1 MCEHVIGR
9 VSAVV
14 QCRFRIVIIFGHEN
28 FGNTGEADVEGTA
41 FAWKPDYIELG
52 TGRNFSPGVMQ
63 SVDFGM
69 DHERVFVR
77 LEFVVAYEFPGIC
90 IEQIV
95 SEELFFTCV
104 GDSFIVKSGGCT
116 VVSGADNASVSAD
129 KNGAHLRVLVFGK
142 ACLGTHHLRIDFVAK
157 LCSRTIHA
165 KKYRQNF
172 NGELFLNLVSM
183 EKSNH
188 FGKVYLI
195 GAGPG
200 DPGLLTVRG
209 KSILEKADVVVYDR
223 LVSPGVLSLCNPD
236 AKMVDV
242 GKMPTHH
249 KVKQSEIN
257 KLLVKFAVEMPG
269 ATIARLKGGDPFVF
283 GRGGEEA
290 LELVSAGVEF
300 EIVPG
305 VTSAIAVPAYAGI
318 PVSHR
323 GIATSFHIITGHEK
337 LDERTLAG
345 SLQTRDERNVI
356 PATEPESLSSKPLGL
371 DFEALARCP
380 GTLIFLMGIA
390 NMDFIAHR
398 LMECGKDPKTPLAFI
413 EKGTTPKQRTV
424 MATLETAGE
433 TIVRENVTA
442 PAITIMGGVVELGK
456 TLAWKKNLP
465 LSGKRLVVT
474 RAAKQASGITAR
486 LTALGAEVIETP
498 MIETR
503 DVALSNWDDLAN
515 FDILAFTSTNGVES
529 FFKQLFDAGYDVR
542 VLAGKKIASVG
553 KITEKKLLEYG
564 IRCDYV
570 PEDHTGEGLGKLL
583 AALNPIPQSTEGA
596 TSHLTPRILLLQ
608 GNLADDTLLKLLPKA
623 TRWVVYETLPVA
635 ELPEWKREA
644 VASADAVVFAST
656 SAVEN
661 FVNLMSNVK
670 ACHSERSEESSASM
684 GPSLVELAQD
694 DFIKK
699 SPHTSFCIG
708 RMTESA
714 ARKHGFNTVTSD
726 ETTMDSLVKKI
737 VEYYTT
743 SPNH

>member
-1 MCEHVIGR
+1 
-9 VSAVV
+9 
-14 QCRFRIVIIFGHEN
+14 
-28 FGNTGEADVEGTA
+28 
-41 FAWKPDYIELG
+41 
-52 TGRNFSPGVMQ
+52 
-63 SVDFGM
+63 
-69 DHERVFVR
+69 
-77 LEFVVAYEFPGIC
+77 
-90 IEQIV
+90 
-95 SEELFFTCV
+95 
-104 GDSFIVKSGGCT
+104 
-116 VVSGADNASVSAD
+116 
-129 KNGAHLRVLVFGK
+129 
-142 ACLGTHHLRIDFVAK
+142 
-157 LCSRTIHA
+157 
-165 KKYRQNF
+165 
-172 NGELFLNLVSM
+172 M

-257 KLLVKFAVEMPG
+257 KLLVKFAHEMPG
-269 ATIARLKGGDPFVF
+269 ATVARLKGGDPFVF

-290 LELVSAGVEF
+290 LELVAAGVEF

-337 LDERTLAG
+337 LDER
-345 SLQTRDERNVI
+345 NVI

-390 NMDFIAHR
+390 NMDFIARR
-398 LMECGKDPKTPLAFI
+398 LMECGKEPKTPLAFV
-413 EKGTTPKQRTV
+413 EKGTTPNQRTV

-474 RAAKQASGITAR
+474 RAAKQSSGITAR

-503 DVALSNWDDLAN
+503 TLNCPTHVIASPEGAWQSSPVDFNTLAN

-529 FFKQLFDAGYDVR
+529 FFKQLFAAGYDVR

-583 AALNPIPQSTEGA
+583 ASLPVDYS
-596 TSHLTPRILLLQ
+596 RILLLQ
-608 GNLADDTLLKLLPKA
+608 GNLADGTLLKLLPQA
-623 TRWVVYETLPVA
+623 TRWEVYETFPVA

-661 FVNLMSNVK
+661 FVQISRLS
-670 ACHSERSEESSASM
+670 
-684 GPSLVELAQD
+684 SLVSRL
-694 DFIKK
+694 
-699 SPHTSFCIG
+699 SFCIG
-708 RMTESA
+708 RMTEA
-714 ARKHGFNTVTSD
+714 TARRHGFDTVTSD

-737 VEYYTT
+737 AEYYAGEDA
-743 SPNH
+743 

>member
-1 MCEHVIGR
+1 M
-9 VSAVV
+9 
-14 QCRFRIVIIFGHEN
+14 
-28 FGNTGEADVEGTA
+28 
-41 FAWKPDYIELG
+41 
-52 TGRNFSPGVMQ
+52 
-63 SVDFGM
+63 
-69 DHERVFVR
+69 
-77 LEFVVAYEFPGIC
+77 
-90 IEQIV
+90 
-95 SEELFFTCV
+95 
-104 GDSFIVKSGGCT
+104 
-116 VVSGADNASVSAD
+116 
-129 KNGAHLRVLVFGK
+129 
-142 ACLGTHHLRIDFVAK
+142 
-157 LCSRTIHA
+157 
-165 KKYRQNF
+165 KKTN
-172 NGELFLNLVSM
+172 N
-183 EKSNH
+183 

-223 LVSPGVLSLCNPD
+223 LVSPGVLSLCNPK

-269 ATIARLKGGDPFVF
+269 ATVARLKGGDPFVF

-290 LELVSAGVEF
+290 LELVAAGVEF

-337 LDERTLAG
+337 LDERTLAS
-345 SLQTRDERNVI
+345 SLQTKDERDVN
-356 PATEPESLSSKPLGL
+356 LSL
-371 DFEALARCP
+371 DFETLAKCP

-390 NMDFIAHR
+390 NMDFIARR
-398 LMECGKDPKTPLAFI
+398 LIECGKDPKTPLAFI
-413 EKGTTPKQRTV
+413 EKGTTPNQRTV

-474 RAAKQASGITAR
+474 RAAKQSSGITAR

-503 DVALSNWDDLAN
+503 TLDCPLVMRHPEPVAALASHVIASPEGAWQSRSADFNSLAN

-564 IRCDYV
+564 IRRDYV

-583 AALNPIPQSTEGA
+583 RSILDERTLVNSLQTKDERDVMAQAHDSIGSAMPVCEQPVTALASHVIASEQSERGNLLEE
-596 TSHLTPRILLLQ
+596 SRILLLQ
-608 GNLADDTLLKLLPKA
+608 GNLADDTLLKLLPQA

-699 SPHTSFCIG
+699 SPHASFCIG

-714 ARKHGFNTVTSD
+714 ARKHGFDTVTSD

-737 VEYYTT
+737 VEYYANT
-743 SPNH
+743 P

>member
-1 MCEHVIGR
+1 M
-9 VSAVV
+9 
-14 QCRFRIVIIFGHEN
+14 EN
-28 FGNTGEADVEGTA
+28 
-41 FAWKPDYIELG
+41 
-52 TGRNFSPGVMQ
+52 
-63 SVDFGM
+63 
-69 DHERVFVR
+69 
-77 LEFVVAYEFPGIC
+77 
-90 IEQIV
+90 
-95 SEELFFTCV
+95 
-104 GDSFIVKSGGCT
+104 
-116 VVSGADNASVSAD
+116 
-129 KNGAHLRVLVFGK
+129 
-142 ACLGTHHLRIDFVAK
+142 
-157 LCSRTIHA
+157 
-165 KKYRQNF
+165 
-172 NGELFLNLVSM
+172 
-183 EKSNH
+183 SNH

-209 KSILEKADVVVYDR
+209 KTILEKADVVVYDR
-223 LVSPGVLSLCNPD
+223 LVSPGVLSLCNPK

-269 ATIARLKGGDPFVF
+269 ATVARLKGGDPFVF

-290 LELVSAGVEF
+290 LELVAAGVEF
-300 EIVPG
+300 EVVPG

-337 LDERTLAG
+337 AEAG
-345 SLQTRDERNVI
+345 D
-356 PATEPESLSSKPLGL
+356 SLSL
-371 DFEALARCP
+371 DFENLAKCQ

-390 NMDFIAHR
+390 NMDFIARR
-398 LMECGKDPKTPLAFI
+398 LIECGKDPKTPLAFI
-413 EKGTTPKQRTV
+413 EKGTTPNQRTV

-474 RAAKQASGITAR
+474 RAAKQSSGITAR
-486 LTALGAEVIETP
+486 LTTLGAEVIETP

-503 DVALSNWDDLAN
+503 DVFPCCHAGLRSGISNSSENKVAEPVEFEDLKN

-529 FFKQLFDAGYDVR
+529 FFTQLLASGNDIR
-542 VLAGKKIASVG
+542 ILAGKKIASVG

-570 PEDHTGEGLGKLL
+570 PEDHTGEGLGLL
-583 AALNPIPQSTEGA
+583 LRDVVDKCEHVILSEER
-596 TSHLTPRILLLQ
+596 SSESKDLVESRILLLQ

-623 TRWVVYETLPVA
+623 TRWTVYETLPVA
-635 ELPEWKREA
+635 ELPEWKCEA
-644 VASADAVVFAST
+644 IASADAIVFASS

-661 FVNLMSNVK
+661 FSSVIPAK
-670 ACHSERSEESSASM
+670 AGISFDHC
-684 GPSLVELAQD
+684 
-694 DFIKK
+694 
-699 SPHTSFCIG
+699 PHTSFCIG
-708 RMTESA
+708 RMTEASA
-714 ARKHGFNTVTSD
+714 KKHGFETVTSD

-737 VEYYTT
+737 VEYYTMGE
-743 SPNH
+743 NA

>member
-1 MCEHVIGR
+1 M
-9 VSAVV
+9 
-14 QCRFRIVIIFGHEN
+14 
-28 FGNTGEADVEGTA
+28 
-41 FAWKPDYIELG
+41 
-52 TGRNFSPGVMQ
+52 
-63 SVDFGM
+63 
-69 DHERVFVR
+69 
-77 LEFVVAYEFPGIC
+77 
-90 IEQIV
+90 
-95 SEELFFTCV
+95 
-104 GDSFIVKSGGCT
+104 
-116 VVSGADNASVSAD
+116 SGA
-129 KNGAHLRVLVFGK
+129 
-142 ACLGTHHLRIDFVAK
+142 
-157 LCSRTIHA
+157 
-165 KKYRQNF
+165 
-172 NGELFLNLVSM
+172 
-183 EKSNH
+183 
-188 FGKVYLI
+188 GKVYLI

-200 DPGLLTVRG
+200 DPGLLTLRG
-209 KSILEKADVVVYDR
+209 KEIIEKADVVVYDR
-223 LVSPGVLSLCNPD
+223 LVSPAILGMCNPA

-257 KLLVKFAVEMPG
+257 KLLVQFANEMPG

-290 LELVSAGVEF
+290 LELVAAGIEF
-300 EIVPG
+300 EVVPG
-305 VTSAIAVPAYAGI
+305 ITSAISVPAYAGI

-337 LDERTLAG
+337 A
-345 SLQTRDERNVI
+345 
-356 PATEPESLSSKPLGL
+356 ESNGELSL
-371 DFEALARCP
+371 DFETLAKCP

-390 NMDFIAHR
+390 NMDFIARR

-413 EKGTTPKQRTV
+413 EKGTTPYQRTV

-433 TIVRENVTA
+433 TIARENVTA
-442 PAITIMGGVVELGK
+442 PAITIMGGVVELGN

-474 RAAKQASGITAR
+474 RAAKQSSGITAR
-486 LTALGAEVIETP
+486 LTAIGAEVIETP

-503 DVALSNWDDLAN
+503 AVEGNFDFSTLAN

-529 FFKQLFDAGYDVR
+529 FFKQLFAAGFDVR

-583 AALNPIPQSTEGA
+583 ALLPVDHS
-596 TSHLTPRILLLQ
+596 RILLLQ
-608 GNLADDTLLKLLPKA
+608 GSLADDTLLKLLPQA

-644 VASADAVVFAST
+644 VAGADAVVFAST

-661 FVNLMSNVK
+661 FCAVIPAEAGISFDRCPRL
-670 ACHSERSEESSASM
+670 
-684 GPSLVELAQD
+684 
-694 DFIKK
+694 
-699 SPHTSFCIG
+699 SFCIG

-714 ARKHGFNTVTSD
+714 ARKHGFDTVTSD

-737 VEYYTT
+737 AEYYAGEGA
-743 SPNH
+743 

>member
-1 MCEHVIGR
+1 MK
-9 VSAVV
+9 
-14 QCRFRIVIIFGHEN
+14 
-28 FGNTGEADVEGTA
+28 GT
-41 FAWKPDYIELG
+41 
-52 TGRNFSPGVMQ
+52 
-63 SVDFGM
+63 
-69 DHERVFVR
+69 
-77 LEFVVAYEFPGIC
+77 
-90 IEQIV
+90 
-95 SEELFFTCV
+95 
-104 GDSFIVKSGGCT
+104 
-116 VVSGADNASVSAD
+116 
-129 KNGAHLRVLVFGK
+129 
-142 ACLGTHHLRIDFVAK
+142 
-157 LCSRTIHA
+157 
-165 KKYRQNF
+165 
-172 NGELFLNLVSM
+172 
-183 EKSNH
+183 
-188 FGKVYLI
+188 VYLI

-200 DPGLLTVRG
+200 DPGLLTLRG
-209 KSILEKADVVVYDR
+209 KEILEKADVVVYDR
-223 LVSPGVLSLCNPD
+223 LVSPAILGMCNPK

-257 KLLVKFAVEMPG
+257 RLLVQFACEFPG
-269 ATIARLKGGDPFVF
+269 GVIARLKGGDPFVF

-290 LELVSAGVEF
+290 LELVAAGVEF
-300 EIVPG
+300 EVVPG
-305 VTSAIAVPAYAGI
+305 ITSAISVPAYAGI

-337 LDERTLAG
+337 ADGRTCHPERSEA
-345 SLQTRDERNVI
+345 
-356 PATEPESLSSKPLGL
+356 ESKDPGQNLSL
-371 DFEALARCP
+371 DFETLAKCP

-390 NMDFIAHR
+390 NMDFIARR

-413 EKGTTPKQRTV
+413 EKGTTPYQRTV

-433 TIVRENVTA
+433 TIARENVTA
-442 PAITIMGGVVELGK
+442 PAITIMGGVVELGQ

-465 LSGKRLVVT
+465 LAGKRLVVT

-503 DVALSNWDDLAN
+503 ALDCPNVIPAVILEGQSPDRIMGISFDALAN

-529 FFKQLFDAGYDVR
+529 FFRQLFAAGYDVR

-570 PEDHTGEGLGKLL
+570 PEDHTGEGLGRLL
-583 AALNPIPQSTEGA
+583 ASLLVEHS
-596 TSHLTPRILLLQ
+596 RILLLQ
-608 GNLADDTLLKLLPKA
+608 GNLADDTLLKLLPQA

-644 VASADAVVFAST
+644 VAGADAVVFAST

-661 FVNLMSNVK
+661 FCSVILSYTTLGASPLSGSYALWVG
-670 ACHSERSEESSASM
+670 ERSSGSKDLNRESLTTPASCS
-684 GPSLVELAQD
+684 PRLA
-694 DFIKK
+694 
-699 SPHTSFCIG
+699 FCIG

-714 ARKHGFNTVTSD
+714 ARKHGFETVTSD

-737 VEYYTT
+737 VEHYKKE
-743 SPNH
+743 S

>member
-1 MCEHVIGR
+1 MK
-9 VSAVV
+9 
-14 QCRFRIVIIFGHEN
+14 
-28 FGNTGEADVEGTA
+28 GT
-41 FAWKPDYIELG
+41 
-52 TGRNFSPGVMQ
+52 
-63 SVDFGM
+63 
-69 DHERVFVR
+69 
-77 LEFVVAYEFPGIC
+77 
-90 IEQIV
+90 
-95 SEELFFTCV
+95 
-104 GDSFIVKSGGCT
+104 
-116 VVSGADNASVSAD
+116 
-129 KNGAHLRVLVFGK
+129 
-142 ACLGTHHLRIDFVAK
+142 
-157 LCSRTIHA
+157 
-165 KKYRQNF
+165 
-172 NGELFLNLVSM
+172 
-183 EKSNH
+183 
-188 FGKVYLI
+188 VYLI

-200 DPGLLTVRG
+200 DPGLLTLRG
-209 KSILEKADVVVYDR
+209 KEILEKADVVVYDR
-223 LVSPGVLSLCNPD
+223 LVSPAILGMCNPK

-257 KLLVKFAVEMPG
+257 RLLVQFACEFPG
-269 ATIARLKGGDPFVF
+269 GVIARLKGGDPFVF

-300 EIVPG
+300 EVVPG
-305 VTSAIAVPAYAGI
+305 ITSAISVPAYAGI

-337 LDERTLAG
+337 AE
-345 SLQTRDERNVI
+345 SSSNVI
-356 PATEPESLSSKPLGL
+356 PAQAGISSAPVGL
-371 DFEALARCP
+371 DFPALAKCP

-390 NMDFIAHR
+390 NMDFIARR

-413 EKGTTPKQRTV
+413 EKGTTPYQRTV

-433 TIVRENVTA
+433 TIARENVTA
-442 PAITIMGGVVELGK
+442 PAITIMGGVVELGN

-503 DVALSNWDDLAN
+503 DVIPATCGERSRTKTGISSADFNALAN

-529 FFKQLFDAGYDVR
+529 FFRQLFAAGYDVR

-570 PEDHTGEGLGKLL
+570 PEDHTGEGLGRLL
-583 AALNPIPQSTEGA
+583 ASLPVDHS
-596 TSHLTPRILLLQ
+596 RILLLQ
-608 GNLADDTLLKLLPKA
+608 GNLADDTLLKLLPQA

-644 VASADAVVFAST
+644 VVGADAVVFAST

-661 FVNLMSNVK
+661 FCSVILSYTTLGASPLSGSYALWVG
-670 ACHSERSEESSASM
+670 ERSSESKDLNRESLTTPASCS
-684 GPSLVELAQD
+684 PRLA
-694 DFIKK
+694 
-699 SPHTSFCIG
+699 FCIG

-714 ARKHGFNTVTSD
+714 ARKHGFETVTSD

-737 VEYYTT
+737 VEYYKKE
-743 SPNH
+743 S

>member
-1 MCEHVIGR
+1 M
-9 VSAVV
+9 
-14 QCRFRIVIIFGHEN
+14 EN
-28 FGNTGEADVEGTA
+28 
-41 FAWKPDYIELG
+41 
-52 TGRNFSPGVMQ
+52 
-63 SVDFGM
+63 
-69 DHERVFVR
+69 
-77 LEFVVAYEFPGIC
+77 
-90 IEQIV
+90 
-95 SEELFFTCV
+95 
-104 GDSFIVKSGGCT
+104 
-116 VVSGADNASVSAD
+116 
-129 KNGAHLRVLVFGK
+129 
-142 ACLGTHHLRIDFVAK
+142 
-157 LCSRTIHA
+157 
-165 KKYRQNF
+165 
-172 NGELFLNLVSM
+172 
-183 EKSNH
+183 SNH

-223 LVSPGVLSLCNPD
+223 LVSPGVLSLCNPK

-257 KLLVKFAVEMPG
+257 KLLVKFALEMPG
-269 ATIARLKGGDPFVF
+269 ATVARLKGGDPFVF

-290 LELVSAGVEF
+290 LELVAAGVEF
-300 EIVPG
+300 EVVPG
-305 VTSAIAVPAYAGI
+305 VPSAIAVPAYAGI

-337 LDERTLAG
+337 EVDSRKSEVG
-345 SLQTRDERNVI
+345 SDSVI
-356 PATEPESLSSKPLGL
+356 LSEVRSTKSKDPSQNLSL
-371 DFEALARCP
+371 DFENLAKCQ

-390 NMDFIAHR
+390 NMDFIARR
-398 LMECGKDPKTPLAFI
+398 LIECGKDPKTPLAFI
-413 EKGTTPKQRTV
+413 EKGTTPNQRTV

-474 RAAKQASGITAR
+474 RAAKQSSGITAR

-503 DVALSNWDDLAN
+503 SLEKPQTVCHPERSTVGAESKDPGLQGSVDFKSLAN

-529 FFKQLFDAGYDVR
+529 FFKQLFAAGYDVR

-553 KITEKKLLEYG
+553 KITEKMLLEFG

-570 PEDHTGEGLGKLL
+570 PEDHTGEGLGLL
-583 AALNPIPQSTEGA
+583 LRDVVDKCEHVILSEER
-596 TSHLTPRILLLQ
+596 SSESKDLVESRILLLQ

-623 TRWVVYETLPVA
+623 TRWTVYETLPVA

-644 VASADAVVFAST
+644 IASADAIVFASS

-661 FVNLMSNVK
+661 FSRL
-670 ACHSERSEESSASM
+670 SSV
-684 GPSLVELAQD
+684 GQ
-694 DFIKK
+694 
-699 SPHTSFCIG
+699 SPFSRLSFCIG
-708 RMTESA
+708 RMTEASA
-714 ARKHGFNTVTSD
+714 KKHGFETVTSD

-737 VEYYTT
+737 VEYYTMGE
-743 SPNH
+743 NA

>member
-1 MCEHVIGR
+1 MK
-9 VSAVV
+9 
-14 QCRFRIVIIFGHEN
+14 EN
-28 FGNTGEADVEGTA
+28 
-41 FAWKPDYIELG
+41 
-52 TGRNFSPGVMQ
+52 S
-63 SVDFGM
+63 
-69 DHERVFVR
+69 
-77 LEFVVAYEFPGIC
+77 
-90 IEQIV
+90 
-95 SEELFFTCV
+95 
-104 GDSFIVKSGGCT
+104 
-116 VVSGADNASVSAD
+116 
-129 KNGAHLRVLVFGK
+129 
-142 ACLGTHHLRIDFVAK
+142 
-157 LCSRTIHA
+157 
-165 KKYRQNF
+165 
-172 NGELFLNLVSM
+172 
-183 EKSNH
+183 
-188 FGKVYLI
+188 GKVYLI

-200 DPGLLTVRG
+200 DPGLLTLRG
-209 KSILEKADVVVYDR
+209 KSVLEKADVVVYDR
-223 LVSPGVLSLCNPD
+223 LVSPAILGMCNPK

-257 KLLVKFAVEMPG
+257 KLLVQFASEFPG
-269 ATIARLKGGDPFVF
+269 GVIARLKGGDPFVF

-290 LELVSAGVEF
+290 LELVAAGVEF
-300 EIVPG
+300 EVVPG
-305 VTSAIAVPAYAGI
+305 ITSAISVPAYAGI

-337 LDERTLAG
+337 EVDSRKLEVG
-345 SLQTRDERNVI
+345 SGEVI
-356 PATEPESLSSKPLGL
+356 GACHCEPCKGDAISSGNLSL
-371 DFEALARCP
+371 DFDALAHCP

-390 NMDFIAHR
+390 NMDFIAKR

-413 EKGTTPKQRTV
+413 EKGTTPYQRTV

-503 DVALSNWDDLAN
+503 TLECPYVMAQAHDSIGSAKPVCEQPVTALASLVIASPEGAWQSSPADFSSLAN
-515 FDILAFTSTNGVES
+515 FDLLAFTSTNGVES
-529 FFKQLFDAGYDVR
+529 FFKQLLASGNDIR
-542 VLAGKKIASVG
+542 ILAGKKIASVG

-583 AALNPIPQSTEGA
+583 ASLIPQSTEGA
-596 TSHLTPRILLLQ
+596 TSYPIPRILLLQ
-608 GNLADDTLLKLLPKA
+608 GNLADDTLLKLLPQA

-656 SAVEN
+656 SAVDN
-661 FVNLMSNVK
+661 FVKLLPQSTAGVPPYLK
-670 ACHSERSEESSASM
+670 ATNGSA
-684 GPSLVELAQD
+684 PIPQ
-694 DFIKK
+694 
-699 SPHTSFCIG
+699 TSFCIG

-714 ARKHGFNTVTSD
+714 ARKHGFETVTSD

>member
-1 MCEHVIGR
+1 M
-9 VSAVV
+9 
-14 QCRFRIVIIFGHEN
+14 EN
-28 FGNTGEADVEGTA
+28 
-41 FAWKPDYIELG
+41 
-52 TGRNFSPGVMQ
+52 
-63 SVDFGM
+63 
-69 DHERVFVR
+69 
-77 LEFVVAYEFPGIC
+77 
-90 IEQIV
+90 
-95 SEELFFTCV
+95 
-104 GDSFIVKSGGCT
+104 
-116 VVSGADNASVSAD
+116 
-129 KNGAHLRVLVFGK
+129 
-142 ACLGTHHLRIDFVAK
+142 
-157 LCSRTIHA
+157 
-165 KKYRQNF
+165 
-172 NGELFLNLVSM
+172 
-183 EKSNH
+183 SNH

-223 LVSPGVLSLCNPD
+223 LVSPGVLSLCNPK

-290 LELVSAGVEF
+290 LELVAAGVEF
-300 EIVPG
+300 EVVPG

-337 LDERTLAG
+337 EKSEMD
-345 SLQTRDERNVI
+345 LQGDSHSGAEGDRIHGN
-356 PATEPESLSSKPLGL
+356 LSL
-371 DFEALARCP
+371 DFETLAKCQ

-390 NMDFIAHR
+390 NMDFIARR

-413 EKGTTPKQRTV
+413 EKGTTSNQRTV

-474 RAAKQASGITAR
+474 RAAKQSSGITAR

-503 DVALSNWDDLAN
+503 PLDIQNWAELAN
-515 FDILAFTSTNGVES
+515 YNLLAFTSVNGVES
-529 FFKQLFDAGYDVR
+529 FFTQL
-542 VLAGKKIASVG
+542 LASGRDIRELASKKIASVG

-583 AALNPIPQSTEGA
+583 RDIGDDS
-596 TSHLTPRILLLQ
+596 RILLLQ
-608 GNLADDTLLKLLPKA
+608 GNLADDTLLKLLPMA
-623 TRWVVYETLPVA
+623 TRWIVYETLPVS

-661 FVNLMSNVK
+661 FVKMISNEK
-670 ACHSERSEESSASM
+670 TRHSERSEEFSDSLD
-684 GPSLVELAQD
+684 PSCVNLTHDNVV
-694 DFIKK
+694 KK
-699 SPHTSFCIG
+699 SPYISFCIG
-708 RMTESA
+708 RMTGSA
-714 ARKHGFNTVTSD
+714 ARKYGFDTVTSD

-737 VEYYTT
+737 AEYYAGEGA
-743 SPNH
+743 

>member
-1 MCEHVIGR
+1 M
-9 VSAVV
+9 
-14 QCRFRIVIIFGHEN
+14 
-28 FGNTGEADVEGTA
+28 
-41 FAWKPDYIELG
+41 
-52 TGRNFSPGVMQ
+52 
-63 SVDFGM
+63 
-69 DHERVFVR
+69 
-77 LEFVVAYEFPGIC
+77 
-90 IEQIV
+90 
-95 SEELFFTCV
+95 
-104 GDSFIVKSGGCT
+104 SG
-116 VVSGADNASVSAD
+116 
-129 KNGAHLRVLVFGK
+129 
-142 ACLGTHHLRIDFVAK
+142 
-157 LCSRTIHA
+157 
-165 KKYRQNF
+165 
-172 NGELFLNLVSM
+172 
-183 EKSNH
+183 

-200 DPGLLTVRG
+200 DPGLLTLRG
-209 KSILEKADVVVYDR
+209 KEIIEKADVVVYDR
-223 LVSPGVLSLCNPD
+223 LVSPAILGFCNPK

-257 KLLVKFAVEMPG
+257 KLLVQFAGEFPG
-269 ATIARLKGGDPFVF
+269 GVIARLKGGDPFVF

-290 LELVSAGVEF
+290 LELVAAGVEF
-300 EIVPG
+300 EVVPG
-305 VTSAIAVPAYAGI
+305 ITSAISVPAYAGI

-337 LDERTLAG
+337 AESGD
-345 SLQTRDERNVI
+345 
-356 PATEPESLSSKPLGL
+356 SLSL
-371 DFEALARCP
+371 DFDALAHCP

-390 NMDFIAHR
+390 NMDFIAKR

-413 EKGTTPKQRTV
+413 EKGTTPYQRTV

-433 TIVRENVTA
+433 TIVSEKVTA

-456 TLAWKKNLP
+456 SLAWKKNLP

-503 DVALSNWDDLAN
+503 DVIPAHSAGSGQAPAGISSPDLNALAN

-529 FFKQLFDAGYDVR
+529 FFKQLLASGRDIR
-542 VLAGKKIASVG
+542 ELAGKKIASVG

-583 AALNPIPQSTEGA
+583 ASLPADYS
-596 TSHLTPRILLLQ
+596 RILLLQ
-608 GNLADDTLLKLLPKA
+608 GNLADDTLLKLLPQA

-644 VASADAVVFAST
+644 VAGADAVVFAST

-661 FVNLMSNVK
+661 FVKMTD
-670 ACHSERSEESSASM
+670 AR
-684 GPSLVELAQD
+684 PQ
-694 DFIKK
+694 
-699 SPHTSFCIG
+699 TSFCIG
-708 RMTESA
+708 RMTEAA
-714 ARKHGFNTVTSD
+714 ARNHGFETITSE

-737 VEYYTT
+737 TEYFYLA
-743 SPNH
+743 

>member
-1 MCEHVIGR
+1 
-9 VSAVV
+9 
-14 QCRFRIVIIFGHEN
+14 
-28 FGNTGEADVEGTA
+28 
-41 FAWKPDYIELG
+41 
-52 TGRNFSPGVMQ
+52 
-63 SVDFGM
+63 
-69 DHERVFVR
+69 
-77 LEFVVAYEFPGIC
+77 
-90 IEQIV
+90 
-95 SEELFFTCV
+95 
-104 GDSFIVKSGGCT
+104 
-116 VVSGADNASVSAD
+116 
-129 KNGAHLRVLVFGK
+129 
-142 ACLGTHHLRIDFVAK
+142 
-157 LCSRTIHA
+157 
-165 KKYRQNF
+165 
-172 NGELFLNLVSM
+172 M

-223 LVSPGVLSLCNPD
+223 LVSPGVLSLCNPK

-257 KLLVKFAVEMPG
+257 KLLVKFAVEMPS
-269 ATIARLKGGDPFVF
+269 ATVARLKGGDPFVF

-290 LELVSAGVEF
+290 LELVAAGVEF

-337 LDERTLAG
+337 LDERTLAS
-345 SLQTRDERNVI
+345 SLQTKDERDVN
-356 PATEPESLSSKPLGL
+356 LSL
-371 DFEALARCP
+371 DFETLAKCP

-390 NMDFIAHR
+390 NMDFIARR
-398 LMECGKDPKTPLAFI
+398 LIECGKDPKTPLAFI
-413 EKGTTPKQRTV
+413 EKGTTPNQRTV

-474 RAAKQASGITAR
+474 RAAKQSSGITAR

-503 DVALSNWDDLAN
+503 TLDCPLVMRHPEPVAALASHVIASPEGAWQSRSADFNSLAN

-583 AALNPIPQSTEGA
+583 AALIPQSTEGA
-596 TSHLTPRILLLQ
+596 TSYPIPRILLLQ
-608 GNLADDTLLKLLPKA
+608 GNLADDTLLKLLPQA

-644 VASADAVVFAST
+644 VARADAVVFAST

-661 FVNLMSNVK
+661 FVKLIPQSTEG
-670 ACHSERSEESSASM
+670 ATSY
-684 GPSLVELAQD
+684 P
-694 DFIKK
+694 I
-699 SPHTSFCIG
+699 PHASFCIG

-714 ARKHGFNTVTSD
+714 ARKHGFDTVTSD

-737 VEYYTT
+737 VEYYANT
-743 SPNH
+743 P

>member
-1 MCEHVIGR
+1 M
-9 VSAVV
+9 
-14 QCRFRIVIIFGHEN
+14 EN
-28 FGNTGEADVEGTA
+28 
-41 FAWKPDYIELG
+41 
-52 TGRNFSPGVMQ
+52 
-63 SVDFGM
+63 
-69 DHERVFVR
+69 
-77 LEFVVAYEFPGIC
+77 
-90 IEQIV
+90 
-95 SEELFFTCV
+95 
-104 GDSFIVKSGGCT
+104 
-116 VVSGADNASVSAD
+116 
-129 KNGAHLRVLVFGK
+129 
-142 ACLGTHHLRIDFVAK
+142 
-157 LCSRTIHA
+157 
-165 KKYRQNF
+165 
-172 NGELFLNLVSM
+172 
-183 EKSNH
+183 SNH

-223 LVSPGVLSLCNPD
+223 LVSPGVLSLCNPK

-269 ATIARLKGGDPFVF
+269 ATVARLKGGDPFVF

-290 LELVSAGVEF
+290 LELVAAGVEF
-300 EIVPG
+300 EVVPG

-337 LDERTLAG
+337 AEAG
-345 SLQTRDERNVI
+345 D
-356 PATEPESLSSKPLGL
+356 SLSL
-371 DFEALARCP
+371 DFENFAKSQ

-398 LMECGKDPKTPLAFI
+398 LIECGKDPKTPLAFI
-413 EKGTTPKQRTV
+413 EKGTTPNQRTV

-474 RAAKQASGITAR
+474 RAAKQSSGITAR

-503 DVALSNWDDLAN
+503 DVFPCCHAGLPSGISNSSENKVAEPVAALASHVIASPEGAWQSSPVDFNSLTN

-529 FFKQLFDAGYDVR
+529 FFKQLFAAGYDVR

-570 PEDHTGEGLGKLL
+570 PEDHTGEGLGLL
-583 AALNPIPQSTEGA
+583 LQKVVGDES
-596 TSHLTPRILLLQ
+596 RVLLLQ

-623 TRWVVYETLPVA
+623 TRWIVYETLPIA
-635 ELPEWKREA
+635 ELPDWKREA
-644 VASADAVVFAST
+644 IASADAIVFASS
-656 SAVEN
+656 SAVGN
-661 FVNLMSNVK
+661 F
-670 ACHSERSEESSASM
+670 AQISSLS
-684 GPSLVELAQD
+684 SFVSRL
-694 DFIKK
+694 
-699 SPHTSFCIG
+699 SFCIG
-708 RMTESA
+708 RMTEASA
-714 ARKHGFNTVTSD
+714 KKHGFETVTSD

-737 VEYYTT
+737 VEYYTMGE
-743 SPNH
+743 NA

>member
-1 MCEHVIGR
+1 M
-9 VSAVV
+9 
-14 QCRFRIVIIFGHEN
+14 
-28 FGNTGEADVEGTA
+28 
-41 FAWKPDYIELG
+41 
-52 TGRNFSPGVMQ
+52 
-63 SVDFGM
+63 
-69 DHERVFVR
+69 
-77 LEFVVAYEFPGIC
+77 
-90 IEQIV
+90 
-95 SEELFFTCV
+95 
-104 GDSFIVKSGGCT
+104 
-116 VVSGADNASVSAD
+116 SGA
-129 KNGAHLRVLVFGK
+129 
-142 ACLGTHHLRIDFVAK
+142 
-157 LCSRTIHA
+157 
-165 KKYRQNF
+165 
-172 NGELFLNLVSM
+172 
-183 EKSNH
+183 
-188 FGKVYLI
+188 GKVYLI

-200 DPGLLTVRG
+200 DPGLLTLRG
-209 KSILEKADVVVYDR
+209 KELLERADVVVYDR
-223 LVSPGVLSLCNPD
+223 LVSPAILGFCNPA

-257 KLLVKFAVEMPG
+257 KLLVQFANEMPG

-290 LELVSAGVEF
+290 LELVAAGIEF
-300 EIVPG
+300 EVVPG
-305 VTSAIAVPAYAGI
+305 ITSAISVPAYAGI

-337 LDERTLAG
+337 EKSEMDPIAA
-345 SLQTRDERNVI
+345 LQGDSHSGAEGDRIHGN
-356 PATEPESLSSKPLGL
+356 LSL
-371 DFEALARCP
+371 DFETLAKCP

-390 NMDFIAHR
+390 NMDFIARR

-413 EKGTTPKQRTV
+413 EKGTTPYQRTV

-433 TIVRENVTA
+433 TIARENVTA
-442 PAITIMGGVVELGK
+442 PAITILGGVVELGN

-474 RAAKQASGITAR
+474 RAAKQTSGITAR

-503 DVALSNWDDLAN
+503 TLDCPLVDQNCSADLNTLAN

-529 FFKQLFDAGYDVR
+529 FFKQLFAAGFDVR

-583 AALNPIPQSTEGA
+583 ASLPVDHS
-596 TSHLTPRILLLQ
+596 RILLLQ
-608 GNLADDTLLKLLPKA
+608 GNLADDTLLKLLPQA

-644 VASADAVVFAST
+644 VAGADAVVFAST

-661 FVNLMSNVK
+661 FCSAL
-670 ACHSERSEESSASM
+670 AATPDSEPR
-684 GPSLVELAQD
+684 LA
-694 DFIKK
+694 
-699 SPHTSFCIG
+699 FCIG

-714 ARKHGFNTVTSD
+714 ARKHGFDTVTSD

-737 VEYYTT
+737 VEHYKKE
-743 SPNH
+743 S

>member
-1 MCEHVIGR
+1 M
-9 VSAVV
+9 AN
-14 QCRFRIVIIFGHEN
+14 FGH
-28 FGNTGEADVEGTA
+28 
-41 FAWKPDYIELG
+41 
-52 TGRNFSPGVMQ
+52 
-63 SVDFGM
+63 
-69 DHERVFVR
+69 
-77 LEFVVAYEFPGIC
+77 
-90 IEQIV
+90 
-95 SEELFFTCV
+95 
-104 GDSFIVKSGGCT
+104 
-116 VVSGADNASVSAD
+116 
-129 KNGAHLRVLVFGK
+129 
-142 ACLGTHHLRIDFVAK
+142 
-157 LCSRTIHA
+157 
-165 KKYRQNF
+165 
-172 NGELFLNLVSM
+172 
-183 EKSNH
+183 
-188 FGKVYLI
+188 VYLI

-200 DPGLLTVRG
+200 DPGLLTLRG
-209 KSILEKADVVVYDR
+209 KDILEKADVVVYDR
-223 LVSPGVLSLCNPD
+223 LVSPAILGMCNSK

-257 KLLVKFAVEMPG
+257 KLLVQYAQEYPQGIV
-269 ATIARLKGGDPFVF
+269 ARLKGGDPFVF

-290 LELVSAGVEF
+290 LELVAAGVEF
-300 EIVPG
+300 DVVPG
-305 VTSAIAVPAYAGI
+305 ITSAISVPAYAGI

-337 LDERTLAG
+337 A
-345 SLQTRDERNVI
+345 
-356 PATEPESLSSKPLGL
+356 ESNGELSL
-371 DFEALARCP
+371 DFENLANCQ

-390 NMDFIAHR
+390 NMDFIAKR
-398 LMECGKDPKTPLAFI
+398 LMECGKAPKTPLAFI
-413 EKGTTPKQRTV
+413 EKGTTPYQRTV

-433 TIVRENVTA
+433 TIARENVTA

-503 DVALSNWDDLAN
+503 AVEGSFNWANLAN
-515 FDILAFTSTNGVES
+515 FDVLAFTSTNGVES
-529 FFKQLFDAGYDVR
+529 FFTQLLASGNDIR

-583 AALNPIPQSTEGA
+583 RDVVDKGEGVILGPGA
-596 TSHLTPRILLLQ
+596 ESGINSERSSESKNLIESRILLLQ
-608 GNLADDTLLKLLPKA
+608 GNLADDTLLKFLPQA

-661 FVNLMSNVK
+661 FVKMTN
-670 ACHSERSEESSASM
+670 AH
-684 GPSLVELAQD
+684 
-694 DFIKK
+694 
-699 SPHTSFCIG
+699 PHTSFCIG

-714 ARKHGFNTVTSD
+714 ARKHGFETVTSD

-737 VEYYTT
+737 AEYYAGGRA
-743 SPNH
+743 

>member
-1 MCEHVIGR
+1 
-9 VSAVV
+9 
-14 QCRFRIVIIFGHEN
+14 
-28 FGNTGEADVEGTA
+28 
-41 FAWKPDYIELG
+41 
-52 TGRNFSPGVMQ
+52 
-63 SVDFGM
+63 
-69 DHERVFVR
+69 
-77 LEFVVAYEFPGIC
+77 
-90 IEQIV
+90 
-95 SEELFFTCV
+95 
-104 GDSFIVKSGGCT
+104 
-116 VVSGADNASVSAD
+116 
-129 KNGAHLRVLVFGK
+129 
-142 ACLGTHHLRIDFVAK
+142 
-157 LCSRTIHA
+157 
-165 KKYRQNF
+165 
-172 NGELFLNLVSM
+172 M
-183 EKSNH
+183 EKTNN

-223 LVSPGVLSLCNPD
+223 LVSPGVLSLCNPK

-269 ATIARLKGGDPFVF
+269 ATVARLKGGDPFVF

-290 LELVSAGVEF
+290 LELVAAGVEF

-337 LDERTLAG
+337 LDERTLAS
-345 SLQTRDERNVI
+345 SLQTKDERDVN
-356 PATEPESLSSKPLGL
+356 LSL
-371 DFEALARCP
+371 DFETLAKCP

-390 NMDFIAHR
+390 NMDFIARR
-398 LMECGKDPKTPLAFI
+398 LIECGKDPKTPLAFI
-413 EKGTTPKQRTV
+413 EKGTTLNQRTV

-474 RAAKQASGITAR
+474 RAAKQSSGITAR

-503 DVALSNWDDLAN
+503 TLDCPLVMRHPEPVAALASHVIASPEGAWQSRSADFNSLAN

-529 FFKQLFDAGYDVR
+529 FFKQLFAAGYDVR

-583 AALNPIPQSTEGA
+583 AALIPQSTEGA
-596 TSHLTPRILLLQ
+596 TSYPIPRILLLQ
-608 GNLADDTLLKLLPKA
+608 GNLADDTLLKLLPQA

-661 FVNLMSNVK
+661 FVKLIPQSTEG
-670 ACHSERSEESSASM
+670 ATSYPIPQA
-684 GPSLVELAQD
+684 
-694 DFIKK
+694 
-699 SPHTSFCIG
+699 SFCIG

-714 ARKHGFNTVTSD
+714 ARKHGFDTVTSD

-737 VEYYTT
+737 AEYYIL
-743 SPNH
+743 

>member
-1 MCEHVIGR
+1 M
-9 VSAVV
+9 
-14 QCRFRIVIIFGHEN
+14 
-28 FGNTGEADVEGTA
+28 
-41 FAWKPDYIELG
+41 
-52 TGRNFSPGVMQ
+52 
-63 SVDFGM
+63 
-69 DHERVFVR
+69 
-77 LEFVVAYEFPGIC
+77 
-90 IEQIV
+90 
-95 SEELFFTCV
+95 
-104 GDSFIVKSGGCT
+104 SG
-116 VVSGADNASVSAD
+116 
-129 KNGAHLRVLVFGK
+129 
-142 ACLGTHHLRIDFVAK
+142 
-157 LCSRTIHA
+157 
-165 KKYRQNF
+165 
-172 NGELFLNLVSM
+172 
-183 EKSNH
+183 

-200 DPGLLTVRG
+200 DPGLLTLRG
-209 KSILEKADVVVYDR
+209 KEIIEKADVVVYDR
-223 LVSPGVLSLCNPD
+223 LVSPAILGFCNPK

-257 KLLVKFAVEMPG
+257 KLLVQFAGEFPG
-269 ATIARLKGGDPFVF
+269 GVIARLKGGDPFVF

-290 LELVSAGVEF
+290 LELVAAGVEF
-300 EIVPG
+300 EVVPG
-305 VTSAIAVPAYAGI
+305 ITSAISVPAYAGI

-337 LDERTLAG
+337 LDERTLAS
-345 SLQTRDERNVI
+345 SLQTRDERDVN
-356 PATEPESLSSKPLGL
+356 LSL
-371 DFEALARCP
+371 DFETLAKCP

-390 NMDFIAHR
+390 NMDFIAKR

-413 EKGTTPKQRTV
+413 EKGTTPYQRTV
-424 MATLETAGE
+424 TATLETAGE
-433 TIVRENVTA
+433 TIIRENVTA

-456 TLAWKKNLP
+456 SLAWKKNLP

-503 DVALSNWDDLAN
+503 DVIPAKAGISSADFNSLAN

-529 FFKQLFDAGYDVR
+529 FFKQLFTAGFDVR

-583 AALNPIPQSTEGA
+583 ASLN
-596 TSHLTPRILLLQ
+596 HTPRILLLQ

-644 VASADAVVFAST
+644 VAVADAVVFAST

-661 FVNLMSNVK
+661 FVQVSRLS
-670 ACHSERSEESSASM
+670 
-684 GPSLVELAQD
+684 SLVSRL
-694 DFIKK
+694 
-699 SPHTSFCIG
+699 SFCIG

-714 ARKHGFNTVTSD
+714 ARKHGFETVTSD

-737 VEYYTT
+737 AEYYAGEGA
-743 SPNH
+743 

>member
-1 MCEHVIGR
+1 M
-9 VSAVV
+9 
-14 QCRFRIVIIFGHEN
+14 EN
-28 FGNTGEADVEGTA
+28 
-41 FAWKPDYIELG
+41 
-52 TGRNFSPGVMQ
+52 
-63 SVDFGM
+63 
-69 DHERVFVR
+69 
-77 LEFVVAYEFPGIC
+77 
-90 IEQIV
+90 
-95 SEELFFTCV
+95 
-104 GDSFIVKSGGCT
+104 
-116 VVSGADNASVSAD
+116 
-129 KNGAHLRVLVFGK
+129 
-142 ACLGTHHLRIDFVAK
+142 
-157 LCSRTIHA
+157 
-165 KKYRQNF
+165 
-172 NGELFLNLVSM
+172 
-183 EKSNH
+183 SNH

-223 LVSPGVLSLCNPD
+223 LVSPGVLSLCNPK

-269 ATIARLKGGDPFVF
+269 SLVARLKGGDPFVF

-290 LELVSAGVEF
+290 LELVDAGVEF
-300 EIVPG
+300 EVVPG

-337 LDERTLAG
+337 EVDSRKSEVG
-345 SLQTRDERNVI
+345 SDSVI
-356 PATEPESLSSKPLGL
+356 LSEVRSTKSKDPSQNLSL
-371 DFEALARCP
+371 DFENLATCQ

-398 LMECGKDPKTPLAFI
+398 LIECGKDPKTPLAFI
-413 EKGTTPKQRTV
+413 EKGTTPNQRTV

-474 RAAKQASGITAR
+474 RAAKQSSGITAR

-503 DVALSNWDDLAN
+503 DVFPCCHAGLRSGISNSSENKVAEPVEFEDLKN
-515 FDILAFTSTNGVES
+515 FDILAFTSTNGVEC
-529 FFKQLFDAGYDVR
+529 FFKQLFAASYDVR

-570 PEDHTGEGLGKLL
+570 PEDHTGEGLGLL
-583 AALNPIPQSTEGA
+583 LQKVVGDES
-596 TSHLTPRILLLQ
+596 RILLLQ

-623 TRWVVYETLPVA
+623 TRWTVYETLPVA
-635 ELPEWKREA
+635 ELPDWKREA
-644 VASADAVVFAST
+644 IASADAIVFASS

-661 FVNLMSNVK
+661 F
-670 ACHSERSEESSASM
+670 AQISSLS
-684 GPSLVELAQD
+684 SFVSRL
-694 DFIKK
+694 
-699 SPHTSFCIG
+699 SFCIG
-708 RMTESA
+708 RMTEASA
-714 ARKHGFNTVTSD
+714 KKHGFETVTSD

-737 VEYYTT
+737 VEYYTMGE
-743 SPNH
+743 NA